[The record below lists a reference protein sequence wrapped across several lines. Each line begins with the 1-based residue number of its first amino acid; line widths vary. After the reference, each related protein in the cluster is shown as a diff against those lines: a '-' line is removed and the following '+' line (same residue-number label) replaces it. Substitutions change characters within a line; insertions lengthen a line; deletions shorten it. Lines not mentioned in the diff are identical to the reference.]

1 MSRLNVKIEP
11 QFVQSVMRVAMDAV
25 YHDGLESFT
34 AGATVVSNVDG
45 LKSWITG
52 LIDAVSVGMHSG
64 ELDPFRTDP
73 RDWLIKNGYL
83 KEMNNGL

>member
-34 AGATVVSNVDG
+34 AGAAVVSNVDG

-52 LIDAVSVGMHSG
+52 LIDAVSAGITLSYCSTENCLPYFALCTH
-64 ELDPFRTDP
+64 LP
-73 RDWLIKNGYL
+73 
-83 KEMNNGL
+83 